1 LFDKINHPRKHLVQ
15 AEEVLQL
22 VQERQPKVLLT
33 LGAGDIDLL
42 RNPLK
47 DYFGGKA

>member
-1 LFDKINHPRKHLVQ
+1 
-15 AEEVLQL
+15 
-22 VQERQPKVLLT
+22 LLT